1 MSADRSEQV
10 GVRKACLA
18 AVAFAEDE
26 YSTASALHLPRI
38 VGDRPAW
45 AEGDDEEEQRQQE
58 AEAEAQQLRQDL
70 EERIE
75 AEVEV
80 RFNEWMVEE
89 RAENLYLDTIPQ
101 ERQQR
106 EKAQIRQQV
115 SQQLRQRSCAGG
127 GSAVVPEAVAKVAVA
142 DFAVAVLGLRVRMER
157 SAAGPIGQQQV
168 SHLVL
173 EKPSGYASYS
183 SRQRRH
189 RVA

>member
-1 MSADRSEQV
+1 M
-10 GVRKACLA
+10 RKACLA

-45 AEGDDEEEQRQQE
+45 AKEIDEEDQRQQE
-58 AEAEAQQLRQDL
+58 AEVAEELLRQKLEVDL
-70 EERIE
+70 EERIH

-80 RFNEWMVEE
+80 RFNEWLVDE

-106 EKAQIRQQV
+106 EKAHIRQQV
-115 SQQLRQRSCAGG
+115 SQELHRRSSVGG
-127 GSAVVPEAVAKVAVA
+127 DNPVVPEAVAKTSVA
-142 DFAVAVLGLRVRMER
+142 DFAVTVLGLRVRMER
-157 SAAGPIGQQQV
+157 SAAGVGVGARKLV

-173 EKPSGYASYS
+173 EKPPGYVRYS
-183 SRQRRH
+183 SRQH
-189 RVA
+189 RPA